1 MIWLIR
7 ARTLAIVMVLP
18 LIILA
23 FFFVVFRMANFD
35 PAFDWSVAFTFQD
48 DQLLD
53 FYGTTFGQAFLGA
66 SYGAV
71 GAFYAVTEHGRRE
84 AAASLSREILQLVHD
99 PAFVDIRRNA
109 ASFLMNAG
117 YVDENENPVVEN
129 CHGFS
134 QLFANQQVIE
144 GTRIIGATEVRK
156 VMAQIELIGDLCGAS
171 AVDVRILKN
180 SIGDFMGYWLR
191 HFKALEDAETN
202 PSNWRGTMLSLG
214 RAQKTFRSVISK

>member
-23 FFFVVFRMANFD
+23 FFFVIFRIANFN
-35 PAFDWSVAFTFQD
+35 PALDWGAVFTLQN
-48 DQLLD
+48 DQLLG
-53 FYGTTFGQAFLGA
+53 FYGSTFGQTFLGA

-109 ASFLMNAG
+109 ASFLLSQG
-117 YVDENENPVVEN
+117 YVDENENPVTEN

-134 QLFANQQVIE
+134 QLFANQEVIE
-144 GTRIIGATEVRK
+144 GTRTIGATEVRK
-156 VMAQIELIGDLCGAS
+156 VMAQIELIGDLCGAGV
-171 AVDVRILKN
+171 VDVRILKN

-191 HFKALEDAETN
+191 LFRALENGETN
-202 PSNWRGTMLSLG
+202 PVNWRGTMLSLG
-214 RAQKTFRSVISK
+214 RAHSVFRPVI